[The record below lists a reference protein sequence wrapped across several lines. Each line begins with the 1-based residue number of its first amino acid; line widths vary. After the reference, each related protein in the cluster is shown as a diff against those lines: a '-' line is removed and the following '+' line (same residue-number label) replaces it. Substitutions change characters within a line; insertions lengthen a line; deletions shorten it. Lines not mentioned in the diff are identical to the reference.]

1 MSKENY
7 CSELFFASR
16 IIASGDTLLNH
27 TCSGGCGLKGGV
39 TVQEF
44 QKVSTLLKRNG
55 VLGDPPLPPSM
66 DKYAFFVLAIG
77 EKVRWEGV

>member
-1 MSKENY
+1 M
-7 CSELFFASR
+7 
-16 IIASGDTLLNH
+16 
-27 TCSGGCGLKGGV
+27 KGGV

-66 DKYAFFVLAIG
+66 DKYAFFVIAIG